1 MSKTLD
7 RTILERAIKLVEA
20 GWTQYAYARDANG
33 KAVDWRS
40 GAATSFCAV
49 GAILRAMHDL
59 VGGRKTTNWP
69 FEALQLPRSIACVNH
84 HNLVTEIADT
94 RRSGTRGQP
103 LLFSISDW
111 MARVDVEHI
120 WDSNFCEATG
130 GP

>member
-1 MSKTLD
+1 MTG
-7 RTILERAIKLVEA
+7 TMMT
-20 GWTQYAYARDANG
+20 G
-33 KAVDWRS
+33 
-40 GAATSFCAV
+40 
-49 GAILRAMHDL
+49 
-59 VGGRKTTNWP
+59 VGGASMTGTTVVGSDLNKGLVIDWP

>member
-59 VGGRKTTNWP
+59 VGAPKDDHIGVYIRIVYPQGKGRRNLMHCNDTSTKERT
-69 FEALQLPRSIACVNH
+69 LQLMQKKMEG
-84 HNLVTEIADT
+84 L
-94 RRSGTRGQP
+94 
-103 LLFSISDW
+103 
-111 MARVDVEHI
+111 
-120 WDSNFCEATG
+120 
-130 GP
+130 